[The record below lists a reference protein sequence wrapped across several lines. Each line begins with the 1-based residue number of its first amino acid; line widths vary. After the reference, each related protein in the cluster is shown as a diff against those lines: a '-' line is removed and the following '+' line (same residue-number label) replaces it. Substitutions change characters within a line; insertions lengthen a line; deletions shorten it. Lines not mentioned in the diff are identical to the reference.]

1 MYYLELIQR
10 FWLFNKTAKMS
21 PTEVM
26 LYLYLLKIGF
36 ENDRYDFK
44 MSDSEISNELGLTQ
58 KTVKSTK
65 EKLEKSG
72 VIQYQT
78 AVGRPCSYRL
88 LLNYALDFKPDKK
101 KNKKVSKKENRPDLN
116 VLEVLQENGVSD
128 AENSHIP
135 SWDAF
140 IEYAETLENYA
151 QVLDINIRIKYEGW
165 IQNNW
170 KNALGRPITNW
181 KATLK
186 SAIPYMRDQNTKESI
201 SVDSIPDIKRPE
213 V

>member
-26 LYLYLLKIGF
+26 LYLYLLKTGF

-44 MSDSEISNELGLTQ
+44 ISDSVIASELGLTQ

-65 EKLEKSG
+65 EKLKKSG
-72 VIQYQT
+72 VIQFQT
-78 AVGRPCSYRL
+78 AIGRPCSYRL
-88 LLNYALDFKPDKK
+88 LLNYSFDFEPDKK
-101 KNKKVSKKENRPDLN
+101 KKDKVLKKENFLDLK
-116 VLEVLQENGVSD
+116 VLQVLHENGVPDAANSD
-128 AENSHIP
+128 IP
-135 SWDAF
+135 SWKEF
-140 IEYAETLENYA
+140 IGYAETLENYV
-151 QVLDINIRIKYEGW
+151 QTLDSSIRIKYEGW

-170 KNALGRPITNW
+170 KNALGRSITNW

-186 SAIPYMRDQNTKESI
+186 SAIPYMRDGNTEKSI
-201 SVDSIPDIKRPE
+201 SVDNIPDINRPE

>member
-1 MYYLELIQR
+1 M
-10 FWLFNKTAKMS
+10 FNKTAKMS

-36 ENDRYDFK
+36 EKDRYDFT
-44 MSDSEISNELGLTQ
+44 MSDIAIASELGLTQ

-72 VIQYQT
+72 IIQFQT
-78 AVGRPCSYRL
+78 AIGRPCSYRL

-101 KNKKVSKKENRPDLN
+101 KNKKVASKENFQVLK
-116 VLEVLQENGVSD
+116 VLEVLQENGVPDSANSD
-128 AENSHIP
+128 IP
-135 SWDAF
+135 SWEEF

-151 QVLDINIRIKYEGW
+151 QTLDINIRIKYDGW

-181 KATLK
+181 KATMK
-186 SAIPYMRDQNTKESI
+186 SAIPYMRDGNTEKSI
-201 SVDSIPDIKRPE
+201 SVDNIPDITRPE